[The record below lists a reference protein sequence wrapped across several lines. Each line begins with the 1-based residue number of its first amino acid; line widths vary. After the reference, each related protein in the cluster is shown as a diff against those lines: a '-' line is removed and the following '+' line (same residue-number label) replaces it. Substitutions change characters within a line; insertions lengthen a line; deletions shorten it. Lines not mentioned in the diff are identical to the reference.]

1 MSSEQ
6 TKFGFIAVIG
16 PPNAGKSTLANA
28 LIGQKV
34 SIVTHKAQTTRA
46 RLRGV
51 VIEGGAQIVLV
62 DTPGVF
68 DGKRKMD
75 RAMVQEAW
83 AGAEDADAIAVVLD
97 ASRDLPKETEMV
109 LAGIQETRKPVILV
123 LNKVDAVRPEKL
135 LGLADELRQKADF
148 RDIFMI
154 SALKEEGLFELRNSL
169 VNLVPEGPWHYP
181 EDMAADVP
189 SLLLAAEITREKL
202 FLRLH
207 QELPYALTVETEKWT
222 RRKDG
227 SVRVEQVVY
236 VRRDT
241 QKAIVL
247 GKGGRSIKEIGAQ
260 ARLDMEEVFGH
271 RVHLFVFVKVREN
284 WIEDPERMRM
294 MGITSPF

>member
-154 SALKEEGLFELRNSL
+154 SALKEEGLSELRNSL

-202 FLRLH
+202 FLCLH